1 MAFCLGKAQVSLA
14 WSLPVVGLI
23 RWARQT
29 VVEGLR
35 DCSRGSSGRAIWGK
49 CEQPGMLP
57 WLEKALGGHFQT
69 GVQI

>member
-1 MAFCLGKAQVSLA
+1 M
-14 WSLPVVGLI
+14 VGLI

-35 DCSRGSSGRAIWGK
+35 DSSRGLGGRAIWGK

-57 WLEKALGGHFQT
+57 QLEKALVGISRLEFKSELC
-69 GVQI
+69 

>member
-1 MAFCLGKAQVSLA
+1 M
-14 WSLPVVGLI
+14 VGLI